1 MSSFAL
7 TALLLS
13 ACAFVAGAVVPFQ
26 AASNG
31 LLAKQIGHPLWATLI
46 SLFASIIVL
55 LPVLLMLKVPKP
67 AFNIALFQQP
77 VWMWLGGVAGVFYI
91 TAALI
96 LVPKIGATTFFIM
109 VIAGQ
114 LVISTL
120 IDYFGLFGV
129 TKQYIP
135 WGRIGGIGLVMSGVL
150 CIQFFKQ
157 SP

>member
-1 MSSFAL
+1 
-7 TALLLS
+7 
-13 ACAFVAGAVVPFQ
+13 
-26 AASNG
+26 
-31 LLAKQIGHPLWATLI
+31 
-46 SLFASIIVL
+46 
-55 LPVLLMLKVPKP
+55 MLKVPKP
-67 AFNIALFQQP
+67 TLNIALFQQP

-114 LVISTL
+114 LVTSTL